1 MRAPQTATLIEPKP
15 WKDVVLLPFSDR
27 FTVYVE
33 GPWFMGYLLY
43 RYGSELY
50 WPKAASERKPQRDVA
65 SVNKRSKR
73 A

>member
-1 MRAPQTATLIEPKP
+1 
-15 WKDVVLLPFSDR
+15 
-27 FTVYVE
+27 
-33 GPWFMGYLLY
+33 MGYLLY